1 MKRKDKKKVKKKE
14 EMRKEE
20 KRREEKEEKKIAWKN
35 TLNFK
40 INFIVKLYDN
50 FKENYSRLYIFWSFK
65 DFWSFGL
72 WYSDIFSKSFI
83 HNSKG

>member
-14 EMRKEE
+14 EKRKEE
-20 KRREEKEEKKIAWKN
+20 KRREEKEEKIDCVRKN

-50 FKENYSRLYIFWSFK
+50 FKENYSCLYIF
-65 DFWSFGL
+65 
-72 WYSDIFSKSFI
+72 
-83 HNSKG
+83 